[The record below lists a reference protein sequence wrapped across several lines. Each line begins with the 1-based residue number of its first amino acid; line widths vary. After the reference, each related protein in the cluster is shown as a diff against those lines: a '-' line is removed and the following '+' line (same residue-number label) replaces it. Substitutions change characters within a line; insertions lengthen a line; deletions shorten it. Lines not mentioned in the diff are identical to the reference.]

1 MFGRIEKIYLTGLMV
16 LSSLVSTTTLR
27 CISIIIE
34 EVKVVGKN
42 EDKCSSCILYIVL
55 FSIFFTISIGI
66 ATYFAYYKCMNHNK
80 ENVSNFD
87 YTYLTKN
94 Y

>member
-55 FSIFFTISIGI
+55 FSIFFTISIGVGV
-66 ATYFAYYKCMNHNK
+66 YFVYCKYLNHNK
-80 ENVSNFD
+80 ENVSKYD
-87 YTYLTKN
+87 YTY

>member
-16 LSSLVSTTTLR
+16 LSSLVSKTTLR

-55 FSIFFTISIGI
+55 FSIFFTISIGVGV
-66 ATYFAYYKCMNHNK
+66 YFVYCKYMNHNK
-80 ENVSNFD
+80 ENVSKYD
-87 YTYLTKN
+87 YTY